1 MKNLILSITLLLAF
15 PYVNGQSAVLT
26 TELSQ
31 QLNKLKSTEL
41 IKVNVVFANQVHHAT
56 LNAQFKQQNTPISER
71 AKTVIRK
78 SMQLAEIDQ
87 TPVVKLLDDNS
98 SKVVSYKQFWIIN
111 MMTIEANKSIIAQL
125 ANLPSVDYIEEYDH
139 FKSIPINV
147 VENKANADKSIG
159 GNEPGLAAINAPAL
173 WAMGYT
179 GKGRRYFSIDTGVWP
194 QHPSISDNWLG
205 NYQPI
210 DQAWYGIDSPTPVDK
225 GNSHGTHTAGTV
237 LGLDPANN
245 DTIGVAFNAYLMAS
259 DPIVTTVAAIKPLPE
274 YIDVFQFAM
283 NPDGDTATT
292 DDIAD
297 AINNSWGISGSSLDT
312 SICSGYVTQMFDAL
326 EAAGIANV
334 FSAGNSGPSDTTI
347 GQPQYVSTGLVNT
360 FTVGAVN
367 GANPLFPIAGFS
379 SHGPTAC
386 PLTGP
391 LQIKPEVVA
400 PGMNVRSAVGQS
412 NYALYDGTSMAGPHA
427 TGAVLLLKEAYPNV
441 SGEEILLALY
451 NTAIDLGVAGEDNTY
466 GRGMI
471 DVLAAFNDL
480 ALTYTPTPPNQFGYD
495 ITVSEI
501 VNPIIDLRCTQTIS
515 PKIIIENKGDSTITN
530 AQIIYQLNNEPP
542 SNFNW
547 IGTLL
552 PNDTASINLPSI
564 TALGFGEYELKI
576 KATIDTNNVE
586 CDYINNQRV
595 QRFNIRTTIATIPYS
610 EDFENMKLDSSEWL
624 VRNPDGIT
632 TWDTTATF
640 GLNNNTYSAT
650 MQMFD
655 YTGSKQRDELIS
667 ANITL
672 PNQDSIF
679 LRFDLAY
686 QLIHFIIADTLR
698 IYISDDCGVSFTE
711 IYNKYDTLL
720 ETHDTITAPFSPL
733 YPHHWRTDYVDITA
747 YANSDVILKFVTTNR
762 SGNNLFLDNIWVYEG
777 AEPVGIEEPLLDEI
791 TIYPNPAENDVT
803 IDLGTNDLKN
813 AVIEIVDLLGK
824 SVYKETIVQKTTQ
837 LNISDFSNGIY
848 LIKFSNDNGT
858 VTNKIIKQ

>member
-1 MKNLILSITLLLAF
+1 MKSFLLSISLLLIF
-15 PYVNGQSAVLT
+15 LNVHSQSAVIT
-26 TELSQ
+26 TELNQ
-31 QLNKLKSTEL
+31 KLSTLSATEV
-41 IKVNVVFANQVHHAT
+41 IKVDIIFSDQVHYGVINT
-56 LNAQFKQQNTPISER
+56 QFKEQNTPVSER
-71 AKTVIRK
+71 AKIVIRK
-78 SMQLAEIDQ
+78 SMQLAKNSQLPIIN
-87 TPVVKLLDDNS
+87 LLNKNPN
-98 SKVVSYKQFWIIN
+98 KVVSYKQFWIIN
-111 MMTIEANKSIIAQL
+111 MMSIEATKDIIEQL
-125 ANLPSVDYIEEYDH
+125 SYLPEIDYIEEYDH
-139 FKSIPINV
+139 FKGRPINV
-147 VENKANADKSIG
+147 LESKAVTDKSVG
-159 GNEPGLAAINAPAL
+159 GIEPGLAAINAPAL

-194 QHPSISDNWLG
+194 THPAISDNWLG

-210 DQAWYGIDSPTPVDK
+210 NQAWYGIDSQVPVDK

-274 YIDVFQFAM
+274 YIDVFEFAL
-283 NPDGDTATT
+283 NPDGDTTTT
-292 DDIAD
+292 DDIPD

-334 FSAGNSGPSDTTI
+334 FSAGNSGPADTTI

-360 FTVGAVN
+360 FTVGAIN

-391 LQIKPEVVA
+391 LKIKPEVVA
-400 PGMNVRSAVGQS
+400 PGMNVRSSVGLN
-412 NYALYDGTSMAGPHA
+412 NYALYNGTSMAGPHA
-427 TGAVLLLKEAYPNV
+427 VGAVLLLKEAFPNI
-441 SGEEILLALY
+441 SGEDILLALY
-451 NTAIDLGVAGEDNTY
+451 NTAIDLGVVGEDNTY

-471 DVLAAFNDL
+471 DVLAAFNYL
-480 ALTYTPTPPNQFGYD
+480 SLTYTPTPPNQFTYD
-495 ITVSEI
+495 ITVSKI
-501 VNPIIDLRCTQTIS
+501 LSPLIDLQCTQTFT
-515 PKIIIENKGDSTITN
+515 PKIIIKNKGVSTITN
-530 AQIIYQLNNEPP
+530 PQIIYQLNDEPA
-542 SNFNW
+542 SNYTW
-547 IGTLL
+547 TGTLIAG
-552 PNDTASINLPSI
+552 DTASINLPAI

-576 KATIDTNNVE
+576 KAEIDTNNIE

-595 QRFNIRTTIATIPYS
+595 QRFNIRSTITTIPYS

-624 VRNPDGIT
+624 VRNFDGLT

-650 MQMFD
+650 MQFYD
-655 YTGSKQRDELIS
+655 YTGSKQLDELIS

-686 QLIHFIIADTLR
+686 QLIHYIIADTLR
-698 IYISDDCGVSFTE
+698 IYISNDCGASFTE

-720 ETHDTITAPFSPL
+720 QTHDTLTAPFSPL
-733 YPHHWRTDYVDITA
+733 YPHHWRKEYVDITS
-747 YANSDVILKFVTTNR
+747 YANSNVIFKFVSSNK
-762 SGNNLFLDNIWVYEG
+762 SGNNLFIDNIWIYEG
-777 AEPVGIEEPLLDEI
+777 AEPVGIKEVLVENFN
-791 TIYPNPAENDVT
+791 IYPNPTENNIT
-803 IDLGTNDLKN
+803 IDLGKNELKN
-813 AVIEIVDLLGK
+813 ATLEIVSLLGK
-824 SVYKETIVQKTTQ
+824 TIYNRKVTQ
-837 LNISDFSNGIY
+837 RITNIDMSMYSSGIY
-848 LIKFSNDNGT
+848 LIKFSNNKGSKAL
-858 VTNKIIKQ
+858 KIIKE